1 MVFLSKNVPGP
12 EDRRPAA
19 GKSPKRFSQSC
30 LRAVIEHR
38 SAGRVLM
45 QDFSRA
51 PFQGVGYEPTCGI
64 EPQMNQPCAGRLRR
78 TAGTAAGLI
87 QIQKLKCGRKLLPTA
102 ALWLYLR
109 CIQRCT
115 SAPSLF
121 VNAVVRNWSTCSFST
136 RPNCRSTDTPMSRPA
151 NSLTGRNSLMTSSA
165 RA

>member
-1 MVFLSKNVPGP
+1 MVFLSKNVPVP

-19 GKSPKRFSQSC
+19 GKSPERFSQSC

-38 SAGRVLM
+38 SPGRVLM
-45 QDFSRA
+45 RDFSRA

-64 EPQMNQPCAGRLRR
+64 EPQMNQPMRR
-78 TAGTAAGLI
+78 TVPADCRNGCWPDSNSEIELRTEAFASA
-87 QIQKLKCGRKLLPTA
+87 RLLP
-102 ALWLYLR
+102 YLR
-109 CIQRCT
+109 CIQRGT

-121 VNAVVRNWSTCSFST
+121 VKAVVKNWSTCSFST
-136 RPNCRSTDTPMSRPA
+136 RPNCRSTATPISRPA